1 MAVEQLVGRYDLQE
15 QVTRG
20 RGRTLWRGHDT
31 VLERSVGVLVLDADH
46 PHGDAVRQAAQR
58 AARVEAPGLL
68 RVVDADVVGGQV
80 FVVTRWLTGMTLAE
94 RLVSG
99 PLPPEEAAS
108 VVAAIAR
115 ALVAAAEEGVHHL
128 VLDPRDVLLT
138 QYGAVAVGVG
148 VRAALEGVEAG
159 DDAEQVDAWRLG
171 ALLYA
176 ALTGRWPGHECAG
189 LPAAPTVGGRVARPR
204 QVRAGIPYA
213 LDDIA
218 WRAVQPDAEEPLE
231 TPGAIADALDDV
243 DDETHLHLPETPHAR
258 SRWPVVGVMAV
269 LALLLA
275 GVALVGWQFWQDAGR
290 EEPGNSQSPGASA
303 PTGGESPTPSGP
315 PTDAPS
321 EPLEIASATAF
332 DPLGDGVEND
342 EEAALAIDGDSATA
356 WQTLTYASRELGD
369 LKPGVGLRLRLDEIQ
384 QVGGIELELEGR
396 GTDLQVWAKEGRS
409 PSDESGAQPAN
420 KPLAGYTKIGE
431 TTGAGD
437 ELTLSFEVFDI
448 RTDEVIVWLTAL
460 PAGTDGYQGG
470 IAEVRL
476 IS

>member
-1 MAVEQLVGRYDLQE
+1 MEQLVGRYDLQE

-20 RGRTLWRGHDT
+20 RGRTLWRARDT
-31 VLERSVGVLVLDADH
+31 VLERSVGVLVLDADN

-80 FVVTRWLTGMTLAE
+80 FVVTRWLRGITLAE
-94 RLVSG
+94 RLAGG

-108 VVAAIAR
+108 VVAAVAR
-115 ALVAAAEEGVHHL
+115 ALVAAAEEDVHHL

-159 DDAEQVDAWRLG
+159 ADAEQVDAWRLG

-189 LPAAPTVGGRVARPR
+189 LAAAPTVGGRVARPR

-213 LDDIA
+213 IDDIA

-231 TPGAIADALDDV
+231 TPQAIADALDEV
-243 DDETHLHLPETPHAR
+243 EDDAHVQLPETPHTR
-258 SRWPVVGVMAV
+258 SRWPMVGVMGV

-290 EEPGNSQSPGASA
+290 EEPAGSQSPGAST
-303 PTGGESPTPSGP
+303 PTSGESPSPSGP
-315 PTDAPS
+315 PTDVPS
-321 EPLEIASATAF
+321 EPIAIASATAF
-332 DPLGDGVEND
+332 DPAGDGGEND
-342 EEAALAIDGDSATA
+342 EETALAIDGDSSTA
-356 WQTLTYASRELGD
+356 WETLTYASRELGD
-369 LKPGVGLRLRLDEIQ
+369 LKPGVGLRLRLDEVQ
-384 QVGGIELELEGR
+384 HVGGIELELEGR
-396 GTDLQVWAKEGRS
+396 GTDLQVWAKDSRGLAGG
-409 PSDESGAQPAN
+409 SGADSSAD
-420 KPLAGYTKIGE
+420 KPLAGYTKVGE

-437 ELTLSFEVFDI
+437 ELTLIFDI
-448 RTDEVIVWLTAL
+448 RTDDVIVWLTAL

-470 IAEVRL
+470 LAEVRL

>member
-1 MAVEQLVGRYDLQE
+1 VEQLVGRYDLQE

-20 RGRTLWRGHDT
+20 RGRTLWRARDT

-46 PHGDAVRQAAQR
+46 PHGDAVRQAAQK

-80 FVVTRWLTGMTLAE
+80 FVVTRWLAGITLAE
-94 RLVSG
+94 RLTSG

-108 VVAAIAR
+108 VVAPIAR

-138 QYGAVAVGVG
+138 QHGAVAVGVG

-159 DDAEQVDAWRLG
+159 VDAEQVDAWRLG

-231 TPGAIADALDDV
+231 TPGAIADALDALG
-243 DDETHLHLPETPHAR
+243 DDADLHLPETPPAR
-258 SRWPVVGVMAV
+258 SRWPMVGVMAV

-290 EEPGNSQSPGASA
+290 EEPAGSSTPGADASGSE
-303 PTGGESPTPSGP
+303 PSPSPTGP
-315 PTDAPS
+315 PTDVPS
-321 EPLEIASATAF
+321 EPIAIAAATAF
-332 DPLGDGVEND
+332 DPAGDGGEND
-342 EEAALAIDGDSATA
+342 EEAALAIDGDSSTA

-369 LKPGVGLRLRLDEIQ
+369 LKPGVGLRLRLDQVQ

-396 GTDLQVWAKEGRS
+396 GTDLQVWAKDG
-409 PSDESGAQPAN
+409 PSAAGESGGQTAN
-420 KPLAGYTKIGE
+420 KPLAGYTKVGE

-437 ELTLSFEVFDI
+437 QLTLIFDI
-448 RTDEVIVWLTAL
+448 RTDDVIVWLTAL